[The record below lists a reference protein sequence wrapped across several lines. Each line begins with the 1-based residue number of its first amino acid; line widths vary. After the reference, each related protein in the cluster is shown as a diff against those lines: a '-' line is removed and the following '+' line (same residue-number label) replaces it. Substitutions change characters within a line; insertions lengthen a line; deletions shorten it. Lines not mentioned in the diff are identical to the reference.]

1 MTPQQAAGYQTQ
13 ILLPMLTPQGAG
25 NLTLEKIKI
34 MGGARQVM
42 MSPAAR
48 GTSLL

>member
-34 MGGARQVM
+34 MGGANRSAGEIIALEL
-42 MSPAAR
+42 SP
-48 GTSLL
+48 